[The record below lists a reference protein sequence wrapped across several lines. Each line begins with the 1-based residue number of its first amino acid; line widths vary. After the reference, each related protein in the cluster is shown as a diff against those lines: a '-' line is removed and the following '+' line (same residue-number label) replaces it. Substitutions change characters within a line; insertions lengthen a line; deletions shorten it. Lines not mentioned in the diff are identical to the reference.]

1 MRVSHGVTWCHMVS
15 HEGVT
20 WECALVLHQGAQ
32 QWVMLGDSVLGY
44 VGMRGKD
51 NRCRSH
57 ASHV

>member
-1 MRVSHGVTWCHMVS
+1 MVS

-32 QWVMLGDSVLGY
+32 QWVMHGDSVLGY